1 VPALP
6 APERVLVRNLRLI
19 LVGLKF
25 QVKMLSR
32 SSFNGILGILYPLF
46 FATVAFFMFRAGA
59 KNALPFA
66 ALGAAVMGIW
76 SSTSTSAGSA
86 MQRERWHGTLELLV
100 AAPSPFSLVM
110 LPMTIAMSILGL
122 YSMAATL
129 LWGRVLFG
137 IHVHVEHWAAFCLS
151 VVVAVVSIGLVGF
164 LMAVAFV
171 RYRASWAL
179 GNLFEY
185 PVWLI
190 CGFLVAFPP
199 LPDWVEKIAWVLPP
213 YWGMNAIRQSAE
225 GGTPLPDAAM
235 CAALGLVYLAFGIL
249 VSDYM
254 LAAARRRAT
263 LALT

>member
-1 VPALP
+1 M
-6 APERVLVRNLRLI
+6 RNIRLVVVGLRL
-19 LVGLKF
+19 

-46 FATVAFFMFRAGA
+46 FATVAFFMFQAGA
-59 KNALPFA
+59 KDALPFA

-76 SSTSTSAGSA
+76 SATSTSAGSA

-110 LPMTIAMSILGL
+110 LPMTIAMSALGL
-122 YSMAATL
+122 YSMGATL
-129 LWGRVLFG
+129 LWGRVLFD
-137 IHVHVEHWAAFCLS
+137 IRVTVEHPLLFALA
-151 VVVAVVSIGLVGF
+151 VVVTVISIGLFGF
-164 LMAVAFV
+164 LMAVSFV

-190 CGFLVAFPP
+190 CGFLVTVDHFPE
-199 LPDWVEKIAWVLPP
+199 WVQKIAWTLAP
-213 YWGMNAIRQSAE
+213 YWGMNAIREAAT
-225 GGTPLPDAAM
+225 GGTPLPDAGM
-235 CAALGLVYLAFGIL
+235 CAALGLVYLGFGIAI
-249 VSDYM
+249 SDTM
-254 LAAARRRAT
+254 LNAARRRAT